1 MKKIKLSIICTAALL
16 LALPFAG
23 CMHADSGDTATQGTT
38 QLTQEVK
45 DEKTAE
51 DKCPDGDCD
60 DNDDDCPDGGCP
72 GSDSND
78 GKCPKDGDKCP
89 KGDDDCLDGK
99 CPKRRPPRRRG
110 KHRKAVILPCP
121 MCGDDN

>member
-45 DEKTAE
+45 DEKTTE
-51 DKCPDGDCD
+51 DECPDGDCD
-60 DNDDDCPDGGCP
+60 DD
-72 GSDSND
+72 D
-78 GKCPKDGDKCP
+78 GKCPGEECPDDKCP
-89 KGDDDCLDGK
+89 DGDGDCPDGK
-99 CPKRRPPRRRG
+99 CPKRRLPPRRRG

-121 MCGDDN
+121 ICGDNN

>member
-23 CMHADSGDTATQGTT
+23 CMHADSGDTAKQENT

-45 DEKTAE
+45 DEKTA
-51 DKCPDGDCD
+51 DDDCPDGDCD
-60 DNDDDCPDGGCP
+60 DNDGKCPEDNDDCP
-72 GSDSND
+72 
-78 GKCPKDGDKCP
+78 
-89 KGDDDCLDGK
+89 DGK
-99 CPKRRPPRRRG
+99 CPKRRLPPRRRG

-121 MCGDDN
+121 VCGDDN

>member
-45 DEKTAE
+45 DEKTVDDDCPDGDCDDNDDE
-51 DKCPDGDCD
+51 CPDGDCD
-60 DNDDDCPDGGCP
+60 DNDDDCPDG
-72 GSDSND
+72 
-78 GKCPKDGDKCP
+78 KCPKDGEDCP
-89 KGDDDCLDGK
+89 DGK
-99 CPKRRPPRRRG
+99 CPKRRLPPRRRG

-121 MCGDDN
+121 ICGDNN

>member
-51 DKCPDGDCD
+51 DDCPDGECPGDGDCD
-60 DNDDDCPDGGCP
+60 DKDDKCPDGR
-72 GSDSND
+72 
-78 GKCPKDGDKCP
+78 CPKDGGDCP
-89 KGDDDCLDGK
+89 DGK
-99 CPKRRPPRRRG
+99 CPKRKFPHHRRG
-110 KHRKAVILPCP
+110 KHRKAVTLPCP
-121 MCGDDN
+121 ICGDNN

>member
-23 CMHADSGDTATQGTT
+23 CMHADSGDTAKQENT

-45 DEKTAE
+45 DEKTA
-51 DKCPDGDCD
+51 DDDCPDGDCD
-60 DNDDDCPDGGCP
+60 DNDDECP
-72 GSDSND
+72 D
-78 GKCPKDGDKCP
+78 GKCPKDGEDCP
-89 KGDDDCLDGK
+89 DGK
-99 CPKRRPPRRRG
+99 CPKRRLPPRRRG

-121 MCGDDN
+121 ICGDDN